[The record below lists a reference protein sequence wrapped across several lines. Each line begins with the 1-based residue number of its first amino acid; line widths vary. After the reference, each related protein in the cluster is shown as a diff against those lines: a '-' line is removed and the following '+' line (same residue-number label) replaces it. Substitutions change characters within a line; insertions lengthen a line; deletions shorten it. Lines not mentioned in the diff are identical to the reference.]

1 MSVETGDTGVVEAE
15 KSKGFRA
22 IHVLWIVLGTIL
34 ITAAVTFWAVRTYI
48 YAHDFKPVELSSKE
62 HLQLNTKL
70 QALGY
75 TPAPQAPS
83 ADQPESDSQ
92 WLRPERYEESE
103 DAPRALFFTERELN
117 GLLAN
122 NKDLAKKLA
131 VDLSDDMVSAR
142 LLVHVDPDFP
152 FLGGKTLRVSA
163 GVEAAFKNQRPVI
176 KLRGVSIMGIPIPNA
191 WLGGLKNV
199 DLIGEFGDANGFW
212 HSFAQGV
219 EDIQVED
226 GRLKI
231 TLKK

>member
-1 MSVETGDTGVVEAE
+1 MEMENTSPE
-15 KSKGFRA
+15 KEEKKSRGFRGM
-22 IHVLWIVLGTIL
+22 HVLWIVLGTVL
-34 ITAAVTFWAVRTYI
+34 LTAAVTFWAVRTYI

-62 HLQLNTKL
+62 QQQLNGKL
-70 QALGY
+70 RLLGY
-75 TPAPQAPS
+75 EPAPAAPA
-83 ADQPESDSQ
+83 ADKDETNDQ
-92 WLRPERYEESE
+92 WLRPERYDESQGKRE
-103 DAPRALFFTERELN
+103 LFFTERELN

-131 VDLSDDMVSAR
+131 VDLSNDMVSAR

-163 GVEAAFKNQRPVI
+163 GVEAAFRDDRPVI
-176 KLRGVSIMGIPIPNA
+176 KLRGVSVMGIPIPNA

-199 DLIGEFGDANGFW
+199 DLIGEFGDAGGFW

-219 EDIQVED
+219 ENIQVED

-231 TLKK
+231 SLKE

>member
-1 MSVETGDTGVVEAE
+1 MDMENTSPETEEKKSRGVR
-15 KSKGFRA
+15 G

-34 ITAAVTFWAVRTYI
+34 LTAAVTFWAVRTYI

-62 HLQLNTKL
+62 QQQLNGKL
-70 QALGY
+70 RLLGY
-75 TPAPQAPS
+75 EPAPAAPV
-83 ADQPESDSQ
+83 ADKGETNDQ
-92 WLRPERYEESE
+92 WLRPERYDESQGKRE
-103 DAPRALFFTERELN
+103 LFFTERELN

-131 VDLSDDMVSAR
+131 LDLSDDMVSAR

-163 GVEAAFKNQRPVI
+163 GVEAAFRDDRPVI
-176 KLRGVSIMGIPIPNA
+176 KLRGVSVMGIPIPNA

-199 DLIGEFGDANGFW
+199 DLIGEFGDAGGFW

-219 EDIQVED
+219 ENIQVED

-231 TLKK
+231 SLKE